1 LAQFDRKEK
10 AVRIV
15 SKQLL
20 ALEDIVMETESSGNT
35 TLGFEQLRRWKDLTI
50 QLLTETVSEME
61 ASALRTKS
69 VGPFVLGQPL
79 RNFRAEA
86 SLYEAFL
93 LSLNDSL
100 QKHPD
105 RILTQVHETGAI
117 GVRTVVSTDLFISY
131 SSKDAEFVTK
141 LAKDL
146 QSRGVSVWWDKWM
159 MKVGDSLH
167 KKIQEGITNSA
178 LLCVV
183 LSPYS
188 VSSPWVEKEMN
199 SALMKELEQREVFVL
214 PILYKECQ
222 IPLFLKD
229 KLYADFRS
237 SYEIGLSALL
247 ERLTPKIR
255 LDLLEGLMSGSDS
268 TISICYAKIR
278 AEDRKLYSDEMM
290 KRLDSTSVHER
301 STALTGLFTIRDEA
315 LPAHL
320 MKLAK
325 DSSDTV
331 RRLAVFYLGEL
342 KGKYAIATISE
353 RLSDKSQ
360 EVRAA
365 ARVAYRKIT
374 GADA

>member
-1 LAQFDRKEK
+1 
-10 AVRIV
+10 
-15 SKQLL
+15 LL

-86 SLYEAFL
+86 SLYEACL
-93 LSLNDSL
+93 LSLNDSV

-105 RILTQVHETGAI
+105 RILTQVHETGA

-146 QSRGVSVWWDKWM
+146 QGRGVSVWWDKWM

-188 VSSPWVEKEMN
+188 VSSPWVEKDN
-199 SALMKELEQREVFVL
+199 RQTNIDLRTGEQIFA
-214 PILYKECQ
+214 
-222 IPLFLKD
+222 KD
-229 KLYADFRS
+229 
-237 SYEIGLSALL
+237 
-247 ERLTPKIR
+247 
-255 LDLLEGLMSGSDS
+255 GSIAIIDP
-268 TISICYAKIR
+268 T
-278 AEDRKLYSDEMM
+278 
-290 KRLDSTSVHER
+290 
-301 STALTGLFTIRDEA
+301 TGLTTTTPRVKDTQNTFT
-315 LPAHL
+315 
-320 MKLAK
+320 LAA
-325 DSSDTV
+325 SY
-331 RRLAVFYLGEL
+331 VF
-342 KGKYAIATISE
+342 
-353 RLSDKSQ
+353 
-360 EVRAA
+360 
-365 ARVAYRKIT
+365 
-374 GADA
+374 